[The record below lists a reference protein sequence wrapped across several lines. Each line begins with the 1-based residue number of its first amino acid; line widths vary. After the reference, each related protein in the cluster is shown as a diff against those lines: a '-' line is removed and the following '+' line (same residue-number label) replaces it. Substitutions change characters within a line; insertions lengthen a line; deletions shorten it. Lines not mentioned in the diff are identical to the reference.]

1 LPTST
6 RPRRKPEPDGSR
18 SGARSRDCCT
28 PAGGAG
34 WLCGQLCGRSRV
46 VIPVAE
52 PDGETE
58 RNNANCTTPE
68 TAMHPT
74 ISYEMNR
81 ARIAELHHQAQRDGL
96 AYAVRQARRAR
107 RPRLRDHLT
116 TAPIMAARRLLT
128 MPRTRTP

>member
-1 LPTST
+1 
-6 RPRRKPEPDGSR
+6 
-18 SGARSRDCCT
+18 
-28 PAGGAG
+28 
-34 WLCGQLCGRSRV
+34 V
-46 VIPVAE
+46 VISVAE

-96 AYAVRQARRAR
+96 AYAARQARRS
-107 RPRLRDHLT
+107 RLRDHLT
-116 TAPIMAARRLLT
+116 TAPIMAACRLLT